1 LAAITYTTYL
11 GSSGSGL
18 RRGRIP
24 LLGVANDPLVALL
37 AEVEENI
44 DVMVSQV
51 F

>member
-1 LAAITYTTYL
+1 MTYTTYL
-11 GSSGSGL
+11 GNSGSGL

-37 AEVEENI
+37 PEVEENI
-44 DVMVSQV
+44 EVMALQA